1 MVLMRGGDN
10 SIVLHDGGGGQRG
23 RGQVV
28 GRDKRGGGKE

>member
-1 MVLMRGGDN
+1 MLMRGGDN
-10 SIVLHDGGGGQRG
+10 SIVLHDGGGGGQRG